1 MLHNPVKVK
10 LESGQVVIGLFVT
23 IGHPDVTERLSTV
36 GLDWLLLDAEHAPLG
51 FETLQTMMQAM
62 RGESCSPIIR
72 VQWNDPVIIKRALDI
87 GAHGVLVP
95 WVNTR
100 EEAEAAVAAC
110 KYPPR
115 GIRGC
120 GPRRA
125 QIVGG
130 PDYIFTANDTLVVAV
145 QIESATAVENIDEI
159 VAVDGVDTVYI
170 GPVDLSMDMFGVPGK
185 WDDPSYLAAFDRV
198 LEAANKAGKP
208 AGMYC
213 HAGNVEW
220 AIEKGFRFLT
230 IGNDDGI
237 LTTAVGQAVETA
249 RQSVKG

>member
-1 MLHNPVKVK
+1 MHNPVKEK
-10 LESGQVVIGLFVT
+10 LESGQVTIGLFVT

-36 GLDWLLLDAEHAPLG
+36 GLDWLLLDAEHTPLG
-51 FETLQTMMQAM
+51 FETLQMMMQAM
-62 RGESCSPIIR
+62 RGDTCSPIIR

-125 QIVGG
+125 GLVGG
-130 PDYIFTANDTLVVAV
+130 GDYITTANDSLLVAV
-145 QIESATAVENIDEI
+145 QIETAKAVENIDEI

-170 GPVDLSMDMFGVPGK
+170 GPVDLSMSMFGSPGN
-185 WDDPSYLAAFDRV
+185 WDKPSFLAAFDRV
-198 LEAANKAGKP
+198 LEAADRAGKP

-213 HAGNVEW
+213 HAGNIEW
-220 AIEKGFRFLT
+220 AIDKGFRFLT
-230 IGNDDGI
+230 IGNDDNI
-237 LTTAVGQAVETA
+237 LTAAVGQTLKTA
-249 RQSVKG
+249 RQAAKE